1 MTTATAAVL
10 ESSVLAVP
18 AADAAD
24 AQAYFAR
31 KLACETDPAD
41 VWDDLQRGVADFLLV
56 DTRSAEAYV
65 AGHLPGAISLPHRQ
79 ITPATVA
86 ALPLGKLLVTYCWSP
101 ACNAGTKGARK
112 LAALGLPV
120 KEMVGGYEYWLKEG
134 YHHFQ

>member
-1 MTTATAAVL
+1 MTAATTTAL
-10 ESSVLAVP
+10 ESNVLAVP
-18 AADAAD
+18 AADPGD

-41 VWDDLQRGVADFLLV
+41 VWDDLQRGVADFVLI
-56 DTRSAEAYV
+56 DTRSAEAYA

-86 ALPLGKLLVTYCWSP
+86 ALPPGKLLVTYCWSP

-120 KEMVGGYEYWLKEG
+120 KEMIGGYEYWLKEG
-134 YHHFQ
+134 YPSE